1 MLAGTDM
8 ELSFAAYQERQLLE
22 ISPAGVASR
31 AAKLRPAD
39 QFRYQDGAW
48 VPNSYVGHA
57 VVTMVGSTPANAA
70 LVSSLGSIQNGLLE
84 RLSAPCSFYPLPVAS
99 FHQTIANT
107 LSAEK
112 HQRLVVD
119 RGLAAD
125 FPGIVTNTF
134 ADIPTAGAPEALTM
148 RMVGLSIFGTALG
161 VLGVFDREADF
172 HRVLHFRD
180 HFYGD
185 VRLANL
191 GVRRTRPF
199 IGHIT
204 LAYVEQELDDATRT
218 QLVDVVTSINREL
231 SLHTLHF
238 HLPAAE
244 LRAYRHLAEFTPLPG
259 LPQFRL

>member
-1 MLAGTDM
+1 
-8 ELSFAAYQERQLLE
+8 
-22 ISPAGVASR
+22 
-31 AAKLRPAD
+31 
-39 QFRYQDGAW
+39 
-48 VPNSYVGHA
+48 
-57 VVTMVGSTPANAA
+57 
-70 LVSSLGSIQNGLLE
+70 
-84 RLSAPCSFYPLPVAS
+84 
-99 FHQTIANT
+99 
-107 LSAEK
+107 
-112 HQRLVVD
+112 
-119 RGLAAD
+119 
-125 FPGIVTNTF
+125 
-134 ADIPTAGAPEALTM
+134 
-148 RMVGLSIFGTALG
+148 

-185 VRLANL
+185 ARLASL